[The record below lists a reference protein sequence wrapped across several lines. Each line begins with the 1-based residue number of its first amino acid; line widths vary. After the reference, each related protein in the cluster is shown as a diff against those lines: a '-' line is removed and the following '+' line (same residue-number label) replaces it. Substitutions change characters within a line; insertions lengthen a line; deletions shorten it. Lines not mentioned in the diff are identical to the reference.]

1 MSKLLVQPEGLV
13 TGNGPNRI
21 PKSDDTLRWARTIYY
36 NPDSDGM
43 GQCRLPYR
51 LSDVRPRSTCHLG
64 FEDRD
69 GLPRYA
75 TFKERTCEGKI
86 CNPSLVDALEP
97 RTGDGVS
104 RLHRRS
110 AADNNAHDLPLR
122 RCTGEAWWRRH
133 EAGRTGRNCAQ
144 GGREE
149 VKTRTRGV
157 SGSGPN
163 RADRGRVLHSGG
175 CGSFFFRTES
185 PSVKASSAG

>member
-1 MSKLLVQPEGLV
+1 MSKLLVRPERLV

-51 LSDVRPRSTCHLG
+51 LSDLRPRSTCHLG

-69 GLPRYA
+69 GLLRYA

-110 AADNNAHDLPLR
+110 TADNNAHYLPCR
-122 RCTGEAWWRRH
+122 RRTCEARWRY
-133 EAGRTGRNCAQ
+133 ETGRTARDCAQ
-144 GGREE
+144 DGREE
-149 VKTRTRGV
+149 VKTVR
-157 SGSGPN
+157 
-163 RADRGRVLHSGG
+163 
-175 CGSFFFRTES
+175 
-185 PSVKASSAG
+185 ASSARPNRFRPKPSRSRPRPPFGRVRLVLF